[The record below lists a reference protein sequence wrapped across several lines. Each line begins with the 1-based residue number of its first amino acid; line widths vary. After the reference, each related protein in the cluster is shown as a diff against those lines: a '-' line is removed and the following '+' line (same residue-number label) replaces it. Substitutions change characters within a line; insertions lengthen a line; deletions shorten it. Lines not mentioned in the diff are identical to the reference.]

1 MCRASASRYVD
12 KSWIGC
18 CAPQTDVLLL
28 LLSLKQVRL
37 LVDITERLC
46 DIAVEQNDANLK
58 DVIINKL
65 TQTFTQCF
73 SERLQ
78 TVYSKADEAV
88 SLLDAHGPT
97 SESGNAAV
105 RPIS

>member
-1 MCRASASRYVD
+1 MFLEQIR
-12 KSWIGC
+12 
-18 CAPQTDVLLL
+18 Q
-28 LLSLKQVRL
+28 

-46 DIAVEQNDANLK
+46 DIAVEQNDSNLK

-73 SERLQ
+73 SEKIM
-78 TVYSKADEAV
+78 TIYSKADEAV

-97 SESGNAAV
+97 SESGHPTTV
-105 RPIS
+105 RPS